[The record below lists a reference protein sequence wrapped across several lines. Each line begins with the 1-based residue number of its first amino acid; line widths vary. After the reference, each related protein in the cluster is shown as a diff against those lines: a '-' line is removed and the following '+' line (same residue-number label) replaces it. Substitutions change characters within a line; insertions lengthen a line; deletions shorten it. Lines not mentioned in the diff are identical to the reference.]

1 MVFVSGCACGE
12 RKAEDINYQVLFY
25 TKIHEFVSTNDGFH
39 TKNDGFHTKNDE
51 FHAKMMN
58 FIL

>member
-1 MVFVSGCACGE
+1 MMVFVSGCACGE

-39 TKNDGFHTKNDE
+39 TKNDE